1 MKSFEVSSNS
11 FFLVLLSSNEANTVW
26 RIVVLLS
33 LKELIDFVA
42 QEEDR
47 EFEDPKDEDG
57 SQVGNLNRLGLIFE
71 LEVRIRGK

>member
-1 MKSFEVSSNS
+1 M
-11 FFLVLLSSNEANTVW
+11 LSSNEADTVR
-26 RIVVLLS
+26 RIVVLLG

-71 LEVRIRGK
+71 FEVRIRGK